1 MEYESVAHE
10 TTERELGHLPSGS
23 GVTVTVHRYSGGS
36 GPTVYVQAAQHG
48 IELNGPAALRRL
60 HERLLRSRIAG
71 TDVVVPVVNALAL
84 DHRSYI
90 TPPAYDAVNSNLN
103 RVWPGDDT
111 GSLQERLAAQLW
123 ELVTD
128 ADAVVDLHTGLA
140 DMLEHVRYQEE
151 DREAR
156 RLATAFRTE
165 YLIVDRDGT
174 PEDSARIM
182 RAAFQAGYEGNW
194 FVTQDQTNQE
204 FLDLVDERI
213 TDGILGLAE
222 ADSPEAGES
231 GRIEAFTRAVKE
243 YSGEEPG
250 LFAKNTYDAMTV
262 VGLSMRAAADAE
274 GEVSREA
281 VATNVPAVANPPG
294 EAVTDYESGASA
306 AAGGDVDYE
315 GLVGPVN
322 FDENGD
328 IRSPFAVM
336 RAEGSEWTRA
346 SVLPSDELE

>member
-10 TTERELGHLPSGS
+10 VTERELGHLPSGS

-71 TDVVVPVVNALAL
+71 TVVVVPVVNTLAF

-90 TPPAYDAVNSNLN
+90 TPPAYDAMNSNLN

-156 RLATAFRTE
+156 RLATAFGTE
-165 YLIVDRDGT
+165 YLIVDRDETPGDSAFSGKFRTAVAREGIPAITVELSNSRRITRSAVETGVDGIQNVLRERGVLGNAPVDPPAQTVLQNDGASVTAEASGLFEPRPRVTVGDEVETGEKLGT
-174 PEDSARIM
+174 VYSPATFEGRQTVRAEDSGIVYSLAQE
-182 RAAFQAGYEGNW
+182 AVV
-194 FVTQDQTNQE
+194 VTGEQ
-204 FLDLVDERI
+204 I
-213 TDGILGLAE
+213 AGLAK
-222 ADSPEAGES
+222 
-231 GRIEAFTRAVKE
+231 RAR
-243 YSGEEPG
+243 P
-250 LFAKNTYDAMTV
+250 T
-262 VGLSMRAAADAE
+262 
-274 GEVSREA
+274 
-281 VATNVPAVANPPG
+281 P
-294 EAVTDYESGASA
+294 
-306 AAGGDVDYE
+306 
-315 GLVGPVN
+315 
-322 FDENGD
+322 
-328 IRSPFAVM
+328 
-336 RAEGSEWTRA
+336 
-346 SVLPSDELE
+346 

>member
-71 TDVVVPVVNALAL
+71 TVVVVPVVNALAL

-156 RLATAFRTE
+156 RLATAFGTE

-174 PEDSARIM
+174 PEDSAFSGKFRTAVA
-182 RAAFQAGYEGNW
+182 REGIPA
-194 FVTQDQTNQE
+194 
-204 FLDLVDERI
+204 I
-213 TDGILGLAE
+213 TVELSNSRQITRSAVETGVDGIQNVLRERGVLGNAPVDPPAQTVLQNDGTSVTAEASGLFEPRPRVTVGDEVETGEKLGTVYSPATFEGRQTVRAEDSGIVYSLAQEAVVVAGEQIAGLAK
-222 ADSPEAGES
+222 
-231 GRIEAFTRAVKE
+231 RAR
-243 YSGEEPG
+243 P
-250 LFAKNTYDAMTV
+250 T
-262 VGLSMRAAADAE
+262 
-274 GEVSREA
+274 
-281 VATNVPAVANPPG
+281 P
-294 EAVTDYESGASA
+294 
-306 AAGGDVDYE
+306 
-315 GLVGPVN
+315 
-322 FDENGD
+322 
-328 IRSPFAVM
+328 
-336 RAEGSEWTRA
+336 
-346 SVLPSDELE
+346 